1 MPGTTP
7 GGRGGTALAVGLTIA
22 IVDLTLITAY
32 IHLTL
37 GGTLFTLNALGY
49 AALAA
54 AIVVTALPNPF
65 LRRFAWLPRV
75 GLAGYAAAT
84 IVGYLV
90 IGPYF
95 TLGWVAKAV
104 EVAILVL
111 LGVDLVRLYGS
122 PSGLVRAAVASI
134 RPGAEPMPAA

>member
-1 MPGTTP
+1 MPGTSPTT
-7 GGRGGTALAVGLTIA
+7 RTDTALAVGLTIA
-22 IVDLTLITAY
+22 IVDLTLVTAY
-32 IHLTL
+32 IHFTL

-49 AALAA
+49 GALAV
-54 AIVVTALPNPF
+54 AIVATAIPSPF
-65 LRRFAWLPRV
+65 LRRLAWLPRV

-104 EVAILVL
+104 EVAIILLVAA
-111 LGVDLVRLYGS
+111 DLARLYGT
-122 PSGLVRAAVASI
+122 PRGLLTSAARTFA
-134 RPGAEPMPAA
+134 G